1 MGVKR
6 DTSTCKTTL
15 EINEKEDNPCTPL
28 ATVAVMNEA
37 GPCGRLLTIAMSPDV
52 DVYHVTIPRRAHM
65 RRKCSG
71 SEIEGVGGST
81 KPQNSSKRK
90 EKTDFDKWN
99 SICGA
104 IRDAAN
110 LTVEM
115 GSPRVSTLEVVPRVK
130 PIPVGSNP
138 TKLKSC

>member
-1 MGVKR
+1 MK
-6 DTSTCKTTL
+6 
-15 EINEKEDNPCTPL
+15 
-28 ATVAVMNEA
+28 
-37 GPCGRLLTIAMSPDV
+37 
-52 DVYHVTIPRRAHM
+52 
-65 RRKCSG
+65 RKCSG

-110 LTVEM
+110 LTVEW
-115 GSPRVSTLEVVPRVK
+115 VHHTYQLW
-130 PIPVGSNP
+130 
-138 TKLKSC
+138 KSCP